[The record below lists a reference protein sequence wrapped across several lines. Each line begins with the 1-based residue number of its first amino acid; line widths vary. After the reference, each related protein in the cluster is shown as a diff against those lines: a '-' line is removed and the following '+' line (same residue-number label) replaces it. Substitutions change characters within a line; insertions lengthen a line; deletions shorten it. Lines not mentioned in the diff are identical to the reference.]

1 MGVER
6 IYPLDSN
13 VWFLLWDASHPSQL
27 PRSFCRTLPN
37 QKTPTWMSQEVDGS
51 MVSKRVTT
59 SLVNGVYW
67 GYIPLTLIF
76 DPNFQ
81 RDILVNE
88 VRNLLFQESIF
99 RFHVKSGWWNHM
111 DVSENSGTP
120 KSSILIGCSITNHP
134 FWGTPI
140 FGNTHVP
147 TTHVCFQL
155 PQTFLL
161 CFYLSR
167 TEDSLGAVGW
177 WEFKSELDQNSS
189 YQVSNEKGPL
199 AV

>member
-1 MGVER
+1 
-6 IYPLDSN
+6 
-13 VWFLLWDASHPSQL
+13 
-27 PRSFCRTLPN
+27 
-37 QKTPTWMSQEVDGS
+37 
-51 MVSKRVTT
+51 
-59 SLVNGVYW
+59 
-67 GYIPLTLIF
+67 
-76 DPNFQ
+76 
-81 RDILVNE
+81 
-88 VRNLLFQESIF
+88 
-99 RFHVKSGWWNHM
+99 M

-134 FWGTPI
+134 FWCTPI
-140 FGNTHVP
+140 FGNTHKP

-177 WEFKSELDQNSS
+177 WECKSIQVIDQNSS
-189 YQVSNEKGPL
+189 YQVSVLKKEPL

>member
-1 MGVER
+1 MGYNLLGKWGIYWCYNPR
-6 IYPLDSN
+6 I
-13 VWFLLWDASHPSQL
+13 
-27 PRSFCRTLPN
+27 
-37 QKTPTWMSQEVDGS
+37 
-51 MVSKRVTT
+51 
-59 SLVNGVYW
+59 
-67 GYIPLTLIF
+67 LIL

-81 RDILVNE
+81 WDILVNDGFQ
-88 VRNLLFQESIF
+88 VRNLFFQESIF

-140 FGNTHVP
+140 FGNIHVP

-177 WEFKSELDQNSS
+177 WEFQSMQVIDQNSS
-189 YQVSNEKGPL
+189 YQVSNKKGPL